1 MTLVVA
7 HRAGLA
13 GPWALVICPLVRD
26 LRTIVTIDQV
36 EEVRGRLQLTRMRR
50 KVKVLAGLALVWVS
64 GALYILHSNSHEVR
78 CQLF

>member
-1 MTLVVA
+1 M
-7 HRAGLA
+7 
-13 GPWALVICPLVRD
+13 RD